1 MPSLDQSAERIIYI
15 THTRGSGSARIEVF
29 PAKQQDRI
37 DHLRSWRRRLAK
49 RQFAILNF
57 IAGGV
62 SRPRA
67 HCSSNS

>member
-37 DHLRSWRRRLAK
+37 GLTTSDPGVAVWRSD
-49 RQFAILNF
+49 N
-57 IAGGV
+57 
-62 SRPRA
+62 SR
-67 HCSSNS
+67 S